1 VFFWDAGKFVYELV
15 NPEGAAY
22 VMQARCIGVD
32 PEMTEESLM
41 DLGSRLALPAGWSYR
56 VRKLDSE
63 LVVDTTDRMAIVVQ
77 DEFENSYTLP

>member
-1 VFFWDAGKFVYELV
+1 
-15 NPEGAAY
+15 
-22 VMQARCIGVD
+22 
-32 PEMTEESLM
+32 MTEESLM

-63 LVVDTTDRMAIVVQ
+63 LVVDTTDRMATVVQ